1 MAKDVRATL
10 TEAYADVKALSP
22 EAAAEAVAQL
32 EREKRYLQDV
42 Y

>member
-10 TEAYADVKALSP
+10 VRAIAEVKGLAP
-22 EAAAEAVAQL
+22 DAAEAQVRAL
-32 EREKRYLQDV
+32 EKSRRYLQDV